1 MQART
6 LSFFINREVLD
17 EVMEIFD
24 TDVLPRFLGLPH
36 FLGLIVVD
44 TEDVRHEVLGLSVWD
59 GDLDDSEEIVSEFR
73 RRLVDIAGTSPTS
86 KAYEVL
92 RLIVNEPGGD

>member
-6 LSFFINREVLD
+6 LSFFINRQMLD
-17 EVMEIFD
+17 EVMAIFD
-24 TDVLPRFLGLPH
+24 TEVLPRYLDSPH

-44 TEDVRHEVLGLSVWD
+44 AEDVRHEVLGMSVWD
-59 GDLDDSEEIVSEFR
+59 GDLEGSQEIVSEFR
-73 RRLVDIAGTSPTS
+73 RRVTDVAGTSPTS

-92 RLIVNEPGGD
+92 RLVVNRPGQT